1 MEMNRRVNGIVRSIL
16 FLAIGLFV
24 VPAAG
29 RNDATARVYVVLW
42 FDTEDYILPAS
53 DDAALH
59 VADFLTKEQV
69 KATFKVVGEK
79 ARTLERRGR
88 KDVIAALKRHEIGY
102 HSNFHS
108 VEPTPAIY
116 LAGMGWDEG
125 IKEFDRRER
134 PGLDDVARIFG
145 CTPTC
150 YGQPGSSWAPQS
162 YAAMRRWKMGIYLDA
177 GNHVNL
183 DGRPCYYCGIF
194 NLYKLTHTIRAN
206 LANPDLK
213 EAEDR
218 FLAARQDLLA
228 QGGGVVS
235 ICYHPCEFV
244 HKQFWD
250 RVNFRA
256 GANPPR
262 EKWKLPPVKTLAE
275 NQAAY
280 SVFERYV
287 RFLKHFSDVQFVTAS
302 EAAAFYSDEATG
314 RRFTAN
320 ELKDAAESI
329 RGAIHYHTAKGGYAL
344 SPAEIFALLHDYVLA
359 CASGRQTSF
368 VLPEKAL
375 DGPSEATLPLDG
387 PIVTDRNQFYRTVRD
402 VKDFMQAQGRVP
414 STTWL
419 GSVGVPPEAYLR
431 ALAQVAVDL
440 ANGKPIAET
449 IEIKPTALDAA
460 KYVADDGPG
469 LWRWVI
475 FPPGFRAPRL
485 MELAKRQAWTLKPAF
500 LHDRIRQ
507 DQPARAVGARAQ

>member
-1 MEMNRRVNGIVRSIL
+1 MNRKPGAIVWLTLVSVIGIFVPQAAVR
-16 FLAIGLFV
+16 ADG
-24 VPAAG
+24 
-29 RNDATARVYVVLW
+29 TARLYVVLW

-59 VADFLTKEQV
+59 IADFLTKEQV
-69 KATFKVVGEK
+69 KATFKLVGEK

-88 KDVIAALKRHEIGY
+88 TDVIAALKKHEIGY

-108 VEPTPAIY
+108 VEPTPAVY
-116 LAGMGWDEG
+116 LANMAWDEG
-125 IKEFDRRER
+125 VKEFDRRER
-134 PGLDDVARIFG
+134 PGLADVARIFE
-145 CTPTC
+145 CAPTC

-162 YAAMRRWKMGIYLDA
+162 YAAMRRWKMRIYLDA

-183 DGRPCYYCGIF
+183 DGRPCYYGGIF

-213 EAEDR
+213 DAEDR

-250 RVNFRA
+250 GVNFRA

-262 EKWKLPPVKTLAE
+262 EQWKLPPVKTLAE
-275 NQAAY
+275 SQAAF

-287 RFLKHFSDVQFVTAS
+287 RFMKHFPDVQFVTAS
-302 EAAAFYSDEATG
+302 EAASYYSDEARG
-314 RRFTAN
+314 RRFTVN
-320 ELKDAAESI
+320 ELKRAAASVGDRI
-329 RGAIHYHTAKGGYAL
+329 GYYAAKGRYAL
-344 SPAEIFALLHDYVLA
+344 SAAEIFALLHDYVLA
-359 CASGRQTSF
+359 CTGGKETPF
-368 VLPEKAL
+368 VLPDQPL
-375 DGPSEATLPLDG
+375 DGPSEAAPPLAG
-387 PIVTDRNQFYRTVRD
+387 PITTNRSQFERTIRD
-402 VKDFMQAQGRVP
+402 VREFMQVHGRVP
-414 STTWL
+414 SMVWL
-419 GSVGVPPEAYLR
+419 GSIGVPPEAYLR
-431 ALAQVAVDL
+431 ALAQVAVEL

-449 IEIKPTALDAA
+449 IEIKPTALDSAR
-460 KYVADDGPG
+460 YVAEDGPG

-485 MELAKRQAWTLKPAF
+485 MELAKGQAWTLKPAF
-500 LHDRIRQ
+500 LHDHIPA
-507 DQPARAVGARAQ
+507 DQPPAVRGAKGD